1 MEGIFVEGA
10 WVVYSYM
17 GSGGTRR
24 KQQLRVESN
33 WAYQLTSRVKK
44 SEDGS
49 RNNFRNVVH
58 LVKKKKKKKKP
69 MSAILNLK
77 TFFIFL
83 KKKNKNF
90 IKKII

>member
-58 LVKKKKKKKKP
+58 LVKKKKKKKKTQGCDIK
-69 MSAILNLK
+69 S
-77 TFFIFL
+77 
-83 KKKNKNF
+83 KNF
-90 IKKII
+90 FLV